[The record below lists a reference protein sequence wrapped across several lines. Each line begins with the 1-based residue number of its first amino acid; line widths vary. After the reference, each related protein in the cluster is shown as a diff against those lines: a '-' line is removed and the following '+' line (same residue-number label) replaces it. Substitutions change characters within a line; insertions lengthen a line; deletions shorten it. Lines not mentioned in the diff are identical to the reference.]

1 MNNDI
6 IEVIQ
11 ANELLTMD
19 GYDDCIIG
27 IGYRAGNNDPYV
39 VYDTKKIIH
48 KLMNSGMSYHQA
60 VEFHE
65 FNQSCAWLGDK
76 TPGFV
81 DTFE

>member
-1 MNNDI
+1 MNDDI
-6 IEVIQ
+6 LEVIKS
-11 ANELLTMD
+11 NELLTMD

-27 IGYRAGNNDPYV
+27 IGYRAGNDQYV
-39 VYDTKKIIH
+39 VYDTQKIIN
-48 KLMNSGMSYHQA
+48 KLMNEGMSYHQA

-76 TPGFV
+76 TPVFV